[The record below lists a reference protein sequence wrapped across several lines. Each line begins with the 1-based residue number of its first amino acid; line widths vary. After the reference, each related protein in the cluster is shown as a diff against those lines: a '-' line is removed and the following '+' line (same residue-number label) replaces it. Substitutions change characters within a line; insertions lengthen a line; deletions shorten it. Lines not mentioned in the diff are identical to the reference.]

1 MLFSLELLLY
11 FALETFN
18 NVIDL
23 NNRILTTQETII
35 MGVFDMLN
43 SNNWT
48 ELLKT
53 KYIAQNKTEQHVTKF
68 YSIE

>member
-11 FALETFN
+11 FALETFK

-23 NNRILTTQETII
+23 NNRILTTQETIM

>member
-1 MLFSLELLLY
+1 MFFPLELLLY
-11 FALETFN
+11 FALEIFN

>member
-23 NNRILTTQETII
+23 NNRILTTQETIM

>member
-23 NNRILTTQETII
+23 NNRILTTQETIM

-43 SNNWT
+43 SNNRT